1 MSPEQLQKMRI
12 ARVVLTLI
20 AVVLFMGPLIRD
32 SNPSH
37 LTNVTWPGH
46 ARLHFMWAIS
56 FMFFSGIAN
65 LYYLWI
71 GRPLELATLYLCGTW
86 QACSLLGGFWF
97 AVVTAD
103 LYGGTIRDPQYHAMI
118 LGINENVF
126 IFGTLALMLVG
137 VLLFLRLKVEGE
149 MLPQSSHPDR

>member
-1 MSPEQLQKMRI
+1 MSQTLLKRMKVV
-12 ARVVLTLI
+12 RVVLTFI

-37 LTNVTWPGH
+37 LTNETWPGH

-56 FMFFSGIAN
+56 FMFFSGLANIYYMWIA
-65 LYYLWI
+65 
-71 GRPLELATLYLCGTW
+71 RPLELATLYLCGTW

-103 LYGGTIRDPQYHAMI
+103 LYGGTIRDPKYHAMI
-118 LGINENVF
+118 LGINENVL
-126 IFGTLALMLVG
+126 IFGTLAAMLVG
-137 VLLFLRLKVEGE
+137 VLIYLRLQVENQ
-149 MLPQSSHPDR
+149 MPAPSNPT